1 MHRLNSGQGKRLFS
15 ICPVGAS
22 EQNEAIRISHAV
34 LVRFGF
40 LPSNFVPVVLTCS
53 SALEAKTT
61 LALSEKKRGK
71 SRMEGESEFTYLSEL
86 PCRLSTRIDNF
97 SLPVV
102 VAQQCLNSPHYG
114 DFEKSDV

>member
-15 ICPVGAS
+15 ICPVGAL
-22 EQNEAIRISHAV
+22 EQNEATRISHAV
-34 LVRFGF
+34 LVRFKY

-71 SRMEGESEFTYLSEL
+71 LRMEGESEFSASSVDEHRQLLTA
-86 PCRLSTRIDNF
+86 CCG
-97 SLPVV
+97 
-102 VAQQCLNSPHYG
+102 VAVLEQSPFRG
-114 DFEKSDV
+114 F

>member
-15 ICPVGAS
+15 ICPVGAL

-34 LVRFGF
+34 LVRFKY

-53 SALEAKTT
+53 SALKAKTT

-71 SRMEGESEFTYLSEL
+71 SRMEGESEFSEL
-86 PCRLSTRIDNF
+86 LLSTRIDNF

-102 VAQQCLNSPHYG
+102 AQQCLNSPHSG
-114 DFEKSDV
+114 DFENSDV

>member
-15 ICPVGAS
+15 ICPVGAL
-22 EQNEAIRISHAV
+22 EQNEATRISHAV
-34 LVRFGF
+34 LVRFKY

-71 SRMEGESEFTYLSEL
+71 LRMEGESEFSEL
-86 PCRLSTRIDNF
+86 LLSTSIDNF
-97 SLPVV
+97 SLPV
-102 VAQQCLNSPHYG
+102 QCGAAVLEQSPFRG
-114 DFEKSDV
+114 F